1 MPNFCAKKTR
11 FCLVHWHHVPCNW
24 YLAIG
29 LGDYDHP
36 LGLEIPVLWAFKW
49 STVVLFWWEV
59 PHKNFS
65 LATFEAY
72 NLLIWFFIFGWNP
85 HGFQR
90 VSWTFF
96 KQNSKRITRWFVGEV
111 KFSLDESDH
120 WIMWFWWKP
129 FLTFGEQFRALFW
142 NGETLDV
149 LWIELFLDQLF
160 ASDRVRNNGS
170 VGDLC
175 WILGFRVF
183 KSCEERIFRF
193 VS

>member
-1 MPNFCAKKTR
+1 MSFQVIYSGAFLVGSSPQKFQFGHIRSLQFVDLIFHIWMKPPWVSKSFVDLFQAEFKTNNQVI
-11 FCLVHWHHVPCNW
+11 CW
-24 YLAIG
+24 
-29 LGDYDHP
+29 
-36 LGLEIPVLWAFKW
+36 W
-49 STVVLFWWEV
+49 SEV
-59 PHKNFS
+59 
-65 LATFEAY
+65 
-72 NLLIWFFIFGWNP
+72 
-85 HGFQR
+85 
-90 VSWTFF
+90 
-96 KQNSKRITRWFVGEV
+96 
-111 KFSLDESDH
+111 SLDESDH